1 MYKDAIYMRGWPLH
15 VLDDYLAALV
25 AVLGGD
31 LAAVESSLVLL
42 VLDIRSVSIAA
53 PLAGEMTESQTF
65 LWTEVWSESFRRAKL
80 NSW

>member
-31 LAAVESSLVLL
+31 LAAVESSLMVLL
-42 VLDIRSVSIAA
+42 VLDIRED
-53 PLAGEMTESQTF
+53 LLGGE
-65 LWTEVWSESFRRAKL
+65 LGRD
-80 NSW
+80 

>member
-1 MYKDAIYMRGWPLH
+1 MKEKHINVMYKDAIYMRGWPLH

-42 VLDIRSVSIAA
+42 VLDIRED
-53 PLAGEMTESQTF
+53 LLGGE
-65 LWTEVWSESFRRAKL
+65 LGRD
-80 NSW
+80 